1 MYIDQDLGIV
11 CGSELSI
18 LLNNEI
24 NILKKLEKYNHF
36 PKIKSVNYKNNSYE
50 MTYYGETL
58 SNLKKRK
65 KLKIHRLYNIYC
77 LK

>member
-1 MYIDQDLGIV
+1 V